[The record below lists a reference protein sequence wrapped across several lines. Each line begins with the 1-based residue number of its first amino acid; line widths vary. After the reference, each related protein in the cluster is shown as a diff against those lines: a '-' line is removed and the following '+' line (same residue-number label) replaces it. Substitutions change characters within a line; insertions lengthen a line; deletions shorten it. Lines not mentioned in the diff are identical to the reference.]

1 MTESIKL
8 DAPRVSSKDMT
19 EQKTRDPQEVAAAYF
34 RNFETGNKEDS
45 WAVKYVQELVSDEP
59 QDGWNMVLQ
68 LVKSAPSK
76 DALAYVAE
84 ATLEDLLKNHGTELF
99 DKVESESK
107 ANDRFRCTLSNV
119 WLTDSDEI
127 FPRYKALRKKY
138 GFDKADP
145 FDSLTDDMFR

>member
-1 MTESIKL
+1 M
-8 DAPRVSSKDMT
+8 DAPTVNIKDMT
-19 EQKTRDPQEVAAAYF
+19 EQKTRDPKEVAVAYF
-34 RNFETGNKEDS
+34 RNFETGSKEDS
-45 WAVKYVQELVSDEP
+45 WAAKYVQELVTDEP
-59 QDGWNMVLQ
+59 QDGWTMVLQ

-84 ATLEDLLKNHGTELF
+84 ATLEDLLKNHGSDLI

-127 FPRYKALRKKY
+127 FPRFKALRKKY